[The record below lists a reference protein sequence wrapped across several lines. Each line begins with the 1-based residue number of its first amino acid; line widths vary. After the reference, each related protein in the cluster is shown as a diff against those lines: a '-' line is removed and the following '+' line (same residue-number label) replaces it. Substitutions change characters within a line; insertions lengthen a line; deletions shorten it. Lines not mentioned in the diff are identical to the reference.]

1 MLSDA
6 VIGLRGAVDAVFGRE
21 RSIGVNERPK
31 KLSFA
36 VVTCGTYFVVTGLV
50 PVTPRREAR
59 HRPPKRDGRDKPGH
73 DGKAVKCCH
82 RVGFARER
90 RTLKTPDH
98 SRSKP
103 DHSVHQGH
111 AIAAL
116 APPVKSAMMAGHTN
130 NNRHIPGRT
139 TMSAWVRSL
148 AIAFA
153 AAAWLAPANAQQYP
167 SQDIR
172 LICGYPAGSGA
183 DVIVRYY
190 AQKLKEIT
198 GRTVLVENKV
208 GAMGNLATEHSARAK
223 PDGHTIYLNGGGV
236 IAANMYM
243 FKKPPVDIL
252 KELQAVGGINKLSG
266 MLVVRTDRPWKTLAE
281 LTAYLKEKG
290 DKASYA
296 STNPVA
302 LVTGEIYKQK
312 AGLSTVQVSYKTGF
326 DSANDL
332 QSGQVDYA
340 MVDPVYGLAQRR
352 EGRVRVLAM
361 SSGERL
367 ESLPDIPTF
376 TEQGHPD
383 GHARLVG
390 RVRAG
395 GDAAPDRRSDQR
407 LVRADPAHAGDD
419 EVLQQLRQRSVH
431 SDARSGTG
439 AAHRGREELGRLREN
454 RQDRAAGINL
464 E

>member
-1 MLSDA
+1 
-6 VIGLRGAVDAVFGRE
+6 
-21 RSIGVNERPK
+21 
-31 KLSFA
+31 
-36 VVTCGTYFVVTGLV
+36 
-50 PVTPRREAR
+50 
-59 HRPPKRDGRDKPGH
+59 
-73 DGKAVKCCH
+73 
-82 RVGFARER
+82 
-90 RTLKTPDH
+90 
-98 SRSKP
+98 
-103 DHSVHQGH
+103 
-111 AIAAL
+111 
-116 APPVKSAMMAGHTN
+116 
-130 NNRHIPGRT
+130 
-139 TMSAWVRSL
+139 MSAWVRSFVVAL
-148 AIAFA
+148 AAV
-153 AAAWLAPANAQQYP
+153 AWFAPASAQQYP

-183 DVIVRYY
+183 DIIVRYY
-190 AQKLKEIT
+190 AQKLKDIT

-208 GAMGNLATEHSARAK
+208 GAMGNLATEFAARAR

-266 MLVVRTDRPWKTLAE
+266 MLVVRTDRPWQTLAD

-302 LVTGEIYKQK
+302 LVTGEIYKAK

-332 QSGQVDYA
+332 QSGQIDYA

-376 TEQGHPD
+376 TEQGIPMDMLGWWGGFVPAATPRAIVDQINVWFVQIQRMPETKAFFNSYGSDPFILTPD
-383 GHARLVG
+383 QAQARLIEDVKNW
-390 RVRAG
+390 
-395 GDAAPDRRSDQR
+395 
-407 LVRADPAHAGDD
+407 ADYVKIAKIEPQG
-419 EVLQQLRQRSVH
+419 
-431 SDARSGTG
+431 
-439 AAHRGREELGRLREN
+439 
-454 RQDRAAGINL
+454 
-464 E
+464 